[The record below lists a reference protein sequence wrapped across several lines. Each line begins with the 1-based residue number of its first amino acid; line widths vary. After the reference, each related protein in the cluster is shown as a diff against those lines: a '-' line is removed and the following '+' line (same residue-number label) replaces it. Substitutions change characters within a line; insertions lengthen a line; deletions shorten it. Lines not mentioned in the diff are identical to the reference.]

1 MKVFFKEPGKAIR
14 QMQVPNDLHT
24 LQQLIGGYLESV
36 TLCTDLVVLCDEEG
50 RLKGL
55 PHNCEVCGVDF
66 CGPIMFVGADKDKFC
81 DVPWTGTAEEFVY
94 EVIDL

>member
-14 QMQVPNDLHT
+14 QMQVPNELPA
-24 LQQLIGGYLESV
+24 LQQLIGGYIESV
-36 TLCTDLVVLCDEEG
+36 TLCTDLVVLCDEDG

-55 PHNCEVCGVDF
+55 PYNCEVCGVTF
-66 CGPIMFVGADKDKFC
+66 HGPIMFVGVDGDEFC
-81 DVPWTGTAEEFVY
+81 DVPWTGTAEEFG

>member
-14 QMQVPNDLHT
+14 QMQIPNELHA
-24 LQQLIGGYLESV
+24 LQQVIGGYIESV

-55 PHNCEVCGVDF
+55 PHNCDVCGVDF
-66 CGPIMFVGADKDKFC
+66 CGPIMFVGANKDKFC
-81 DVPWTGTAEEFVY
+81 DVPWTGTAEEFGY

>member
-14 QMQVPNDLHT
+14 QMQVPNELHT
-24 LQQLIGGYLESV
+24 LQQLIGGYIESV

-66 CGPIMFVGADKDKFC
+66 YGPIVFVGVDGDEFC
-81 DVPWTGTAEEFVY
+81 DVPYDGSVVEFTY
-94 EVIDL
+94 EVIDP

>member
-14 QMQVPNDLHT
+14 QMQIPNELHV
-24 LQQLIGGYLESV
+24 LQKVIGGYIESV
-36 TLCTDLVVLCDEEG
+36 TLCTDLVVLCDEDG

-55 PHNCEVCGVDF
+55 PYNCEFCGIQF
-66 CGPIMFVGADKDKFC
+66 CGPIVFVGVDGDEFC
-81 DVPWTGTAEEFVY
+81 DVPWTGTAEEFG